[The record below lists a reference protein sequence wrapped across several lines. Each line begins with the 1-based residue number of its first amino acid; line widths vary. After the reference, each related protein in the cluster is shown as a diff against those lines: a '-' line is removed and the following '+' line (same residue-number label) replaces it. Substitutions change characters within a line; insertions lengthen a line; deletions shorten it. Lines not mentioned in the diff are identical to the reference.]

1 MLCFLL
7 SQDSFHRIAARGW
20 GCGEGQRWRG
30 AAANQQEWEGRM
42 IGSGFLTW
50 EVSPEFL
57 QAGKDWRETWWP
69 GRKERHRK
77 GRLNGLE

>member
-1 MLCFLL
+1 MGGK
-7 SQDSFHRIAARGW
+7 DDRKT
-20 GCGEGQRWRG
+20 G
-30 AAANQQEWEGRM
+30 AEM
-42 IGSGFLTW
+42 SGFLTW